1 MHPPLPGGEHPALS
15 IREKLRDAMSVTR
28 RELLIAGSAAAA
40 GRGSAALSES
50 VRFGVRTPFP
60 RELSLRERAML
71 VRKLGYDGIEL
82 GPEWLN
88 QPVEA
93 IRKELDGTSVAV
105 SAIVGSIQLLDT
117 DPQKRAAAV
126 EVDRRRLEMA
136 KDLGAGCVIEV
147 PAFGPNRFQDISP
160 VMTPREIEERLLVAG
175 LKQLAGDVK
184 RTGVT
189 LLLEPLTRKETH
201 FMNFQ
206 SQGVNTIRAVGA
218 PGFKLLSDFY
228 HMQLEE
234 KDIGEALTRYG
245 EFTGYVHLADG
256 EKRTEPGSLPF
267 DYRPGFRA
275 LKKWGYSGW
284 LTVECRASDDPE
296 SALGRAL
303 KYLKTQWAEA

>member
-1 MHPPLPGGEHPALS
+1 MR
-15 IREKLRDAMSVTR
+15 ITR
-28 RELLIAGSAAAA
+28 RDVTIGAAAA
-40 GRGSAALSES
+40 AMGRLPAAPRES

-60 RELSLRERAML
+60 KQLSLRERAVL

-93 IRKELDGTSVAV
+93 IRKETDDTGVLV

-117 DPQKRAAAV
+117 DPQKRAEAV
-126 EVDRRRLEMA
+126 EVDRRRLQMA
-136 KDLGAGCVIEV
+136 KDLGAGSVIEV
-147 PAFGPNRFQDISP
+147 PTFGPNRFQDISP
-160 VMTPREIEERLLVAG
+160 IMTSREVEERLLVAG

-184 RTGVT
+184 RSGVT

-201 FMNFQ
+201 FMNLQ
-206 SQGVNTIRAVGA
+206 SQGVDTIRAVGA

-234 KDIGEALTRYG
+234 KDIGETLAQYG
-245 EFTGYVHLADG
+245 KFTGYVHLADG

-267 DYRPGFRA
+267 DYRPGFSA

-284 LTVECRASDDPE
+284 LTVECRASGDPE

-303 KYLKTQWAEA
+303 EYLKTQWAEA

>member
-1 MHPPLPGGEHPALS
+1 M
-15 IREKLRDAMSVTR
+15 TR
-28 RELLIAGSAAAA
+28 REALIAGSAALRSVAHAA
-40 GRGSAALSES
+40 ASHS

-60 RELSLRERAML
+60 RIGLRERALM
-71 VRKLGYDGIEL
+71 VKRLGYEGIEL

-88 QPVEA
+88 QPVDS
-93 IRKELDGTSVAV
+93 IRHELDGTGVLV

-117 DPQKRAAAV
+117 DPDKRAQAV
-126 EVDRRRLEMA
+126 ELDRRRLNMA
-136 KDLGAGCVIEV
+136 KELGAECVIEV
-147 PAFGPNRFQDISP
+147 PVFGPDRFHDISP
-160 VMTPREIEERLLVAG
+160 VMSPQEVEQRLLVAG
-175 LKQLAGDVK
+175 LKQIVEDVR

-201 FMNFQ
+201 FMNRQ
-206 SQGVNTIRAVGA
+206 SQGVQVIRAVGA

-234 KDIGEALTRYG
+234 KNIGETLSQYG

-284 LTVECRASDDPE
+284 LTVESRATDDPE
-296 SALGRAL
+296 AALGRAL
-303 KYLKTQWAEA
+303 KYLKTQWSEA